1 MKRVAVLFVILS
13 VVMVGFVSF
22 SYAKTKKEIVRL
34 RLNHAVSPLEQP
46 HKLGLLRKDVA
57 RLLTILG
64 QRALSE
70 QK

>member
-1 MKRVAVLFVILS
+1 MKAKEIRELTTQEIQEKVAE
-13 VVMVGFVSF
+13 
-22 SYAKTKKEIVRL
+22 TKKEIVKL

-46 HKLGLLRKDVA
+46 HKISDLRRDVA

>member
-1 MKRVAVLFVILS
+1 MKAKEIRELTTQEIKEKVAE
-13 VVMVGFVSF
+13 
-22 SYAKTKKEIVRL
+22 TKKEIVRL

>member
-1 MKRVAVLFVILS
+1 MKAKEIRELTTQEIKEKVAE
-13 VVMVGFVSF
+13 
-22 SYAKTKKEIVRL
+22 TKKEIVRL

-46 HKLGLLRKDVA
+46 HNIGLLRKDVA